1 MTITEF
7 FNTDYVNYSSY
18 DNLRKIASL
27 LDGQKNAARKI
38 LYTILA
44 KNIKEKIKV
53 SQLGSKVA
61 EFAEYL
67 HGNMDNVIVN
77 LAQDYTGTNNLPLL
91 QKKGNFGTR
100 FAQEASASRYIFT
113 YGSDNLFK
121 LFNKDD
127 IEILTKQYFEGQEI
141 EPMFYVPNLPIL
153 VINGSEDVSSGFAQK
168 ILPRSVNDV
177 KRNL

>member
-1 MTITEF
+1 MKISGF
-7 FNTDYVNYSSY
+7 FNNEYVNQSSY
-18 DNLRKIASL
+18 DNLRKIASIV
-27 LDGQKNAARKI
+27 DGQKNASRKV
-38 LYTILA
+38 LYTVLE

-113 YGSDNLFK
+113 HGSDNLFK
-121 LFNKDD
+121 LFN
-127 IEILTKQYFEGQEI
+127 
-141 EPMFYVPNLPIL
+141 
-153 VINGSEDVSSGFAQK
+153 
-168 ILPRSVNDV
+168 
-177 KRNL
+177 